1 MNPTE
6 PKTRTQLADQAEALT
21 VYLEALLVDKPAS
34 LPAVAVSVSAPVR
47 PVIELPATALRV
59 VTEAPPPRTIRVETP
74 PAPTVAA
81 VPPPASPEVTT
92 APDWAVAPFP
102 CLLLKVRGLLLAL
115 PLVKLR
121 HILPWTEPTPIPGYQ
136 NWLLGMLQPHHAD
149 RHNLKVID
157 TALLVMPEL
166 VDRREVAAAP
176 PQHIVTIGNG
186 EWGLTCE
193 SVSEVITIDP
203 ARIRWRTARTRRPW
217 LAGTAVE
224 HLCAVLDAE
233 RLAQMLSSST
243 SGLQA

>member
-6 PKTRTQLADQAEALT
+6 PKTQTQLADQAEALS

-34 LPAVAVSVSAPVR
+34 LPAIAVPVSAPVR

-59 VTEAPPPRTIRVETP
+59 VTEAPPVTVKVETP
-74 PAPTVAA
+74 APVVVTAPVTAPAA
-81 VPPPASPEVTT
+81 VPTV
-92 APDWAVAPFP
+92 PDWASGPFP

-121 HILPWTEPTPIPGYQ
+121 HILPWTQPTPIPGYQ
-136 NWLLGMLQPHHAD
+136 DWLLGML
-149 RHNLKVID
+149 RHEHGDLRNLKVID

-166 VDRREVAAAP
+166 VDKGGTAPAA
-176 PQHIVTIGNG
+176 PQHIVTIGDG

-203 ARIRWRTARTRRPW
+203 SKIRWRTARTRRPW

-233 RLAQMLSSST
+233 QLARMLASST
-243 SGLQA
+243 PGLQG

>member
-1 MNPTE
+1 
-6 PKTRTQLADQAEALT
+6 
-21 VYLEALLVDKPAS
+21 
-34 LPAVAVSVSAPVR
+34 VAAPVR

-59 VTEAPPPRTIRVETP
+59 VTETPPPVTVRVETP
-74 PAPTVAA
+74 APVVAPAVAA
-81 VPPPASPEVTT
+81 VSPDV
-92 APDWAVAPFP
+92 AALPDWAAGPFP

-121 HILPWTEPTPIPGYQ
+121 QILPWTEPTPIPGYQ
-136 NWLLGMLQPHHAD
+136 NWLLGMLQHEHGD
-149 RHNLKVID
+149 LRNLKVID

-166 VDRREVAAAP
+166 VDKGEVATVP
-176 PQHIVTIGNG
+176 PQHIVTIGSG

-193 SVSEVITIDP
+193 SVSEVITVDP
-203 ARIRWRTARTRRPW
+203 VKIRWRTAQTRRPW

-233 RLAQMLSSST
+233 QLARMLSSST